1 MPEDPP
7 IVVERAVVAADEAA
21 TRQLAAALAAV
32 LPRPCLVTLAGD
44 LGAGKTTFVKGV
56 AAAVGIDP
64 ATLISPTFGL
74 IHEHRP
80 SPDGPRLV
88 HADMYRL
95 AGLEE
100 LVETGWDDAC
110 SGDAWVFVEWPD
122 RIAAAVSAERIEVV
136 ISIDAPERRTFT
148 IRGRGAV
155 QAAAVQAL
163 AAEESAADPG

>member
-7 IVVERAVVAADEAA
+7 VVVERRVAAADEAA
-21 TRQLAAALAAV
+21 TRRLAAALAAV
-32 LPRPCLVTLAGD
+32 LPRPCLVALDGD

-64 ATLISPTFGL
+64 ATVISPTFGL

-122 RIAAAVSAERIEVV
+122 RIAAALPAERIEVV
-136 ISIDAPERRTFT
+136 ISIDAPERRSFTF
-148 IRGRGAV
+148 RGRGAA
-155 QAAAVQAL
+155 QAAAVQGLGGAEPAP
-163 AAEESAADPG
+163 AAE